1 MDNAQNVCT
10 AQARKENEIES
21 IELKPVCD
29 RKELEE
35 LKEEVQFIL
44 EESQHSRLK
53 TICKKMEK
61 AKVPQ
66 EFVEEIF
73 NSLAEWLSLLE
84 TENFGNALRPII
96 TLLCKSGLENRLSE
110 TFFKSASREELCTN
124 PDTRRALKNMFDKLE
139 KASDFTSMWESHLK
153 DTNTKIHPAIAE
165 WVRER
170 ARKGRLSEKQKWER
184 LRNLFTHP
192 LTTTITGYTDCI
204 INAPNAFWQEGF
216 P

>member
-29 RKELEE
+29 RKVLEE

-73 NSLAEWLSLLE
+73 NSLAEWLE
-84 TENFGNALRPII
+84 TENFGNTLRPII
-96 TLLCKSGLENRLSE
+96 TLLCKSGLESRSE

-139 KASDFTSMWESHLK
+139 KASDFTSMCERHK
-153 DTNTKIHPAIAE
+153 RENTSCNCRVGPRKSEKRPIKRETKVGKAPQPIHPPAHDHHNGI
-165 WVRER
+165 
-170 ARKGRLSEKQKWER
+170 
-184 LRNLFTHP
+184 H
-192 LTTTITGYTDCI
+192 
-204 INAPNAFWQEGF
+204 
-216 P
+216 